1 MNSLPMTTA
10 EKMLF
15 ALLKAALH
23 GDAGTEVC
31 WKSCTDEDWQQCYK
45 LASTH
50 GVMALAWDGIAL
62 QNDGCVPPRAL
73 KLTWG
78 LAVQSYEE
86 KYERYCGTVAD
97 LQDFYAQNNIAMVQ
111 LKGVGLSTYYPVP
124 AHREGGD
131 IDIYTWSAVKSIIS
145 DQEANRLAD
154 ELMKKQGIDVET
166 DHSPKHSN
174 FYYKGIPVE
183 NHKTFLDVFRYKLAA
198 PMNELLHTLL
208 NPREVKL
215 CGGIYQVHIP
225 SPEFNALFL
234 TFHAAQHFGNGIRL
248 HHLLDWAFL
257 LKKYGWCLPKEVT
270 DERLLDFICALTH
283 LCNRLLDM
291 DIPVKGGEPM
301 VSIVYEQMMHPLYPP
316 HGGVPVKG
324 VFAILRYK
332 TKRLLYIHRMQAMIF
347 DHSLWRRIWESIVV
361 HIRKPKTI
369 LMRG

>member
-23 GDAGTEVC
+23 GNAGTEVC

-111 LKGVGLSTYYPVP
+111 LKGV
-124 AHREGGD
+124 
-131 IDIYTWSAVKSIIS
+131 
-145 DQEANRLAD
+145 
-154 ELMKKQGIDVET
+154 
-166 DHSPKHSN
+166 
-174 FYYKGIPVE
+174 
-183 NHKTFLDVFRYKLAA
+183 
-198 PMNELLHTLL
+198 
-208 NPREVKL
+208 
-215 CGGIYQVHIP
+215 
-225 SPEFNALFL
+225 
-234 TFHAAQHFGNGIRL
+234 
-248 HHLLDWAFL
+248 
-257 LKKYGWCLPKEVT
+257 
-270 DERLLDFICALTH
+270 
-283 LCNRLLDM
+283 
-291 DIPVKGGEPM
+291 
-301 VSIVYEQMMHPLYPP
+301 
-316 HGGVPVKG
+316 
-324 VFAILRYK
+324 FAILRYK

-347 DHSLWRRIWESIVV
+347 DHSLWRRIWDSIVV